1 MAEKLTPEKIEEIAK
16 NYEKITEGK
25 LPIIKGEK
33 EEIKIDPKLLQEKKK
48 ILRMIPPSDPRLLMQ
63 IAPFVDDTLKEAGF
77 KDRVELS
84 KTMYDTM
91 VKYGGIGLSANQ
103 VGKPYR
109 LFVMGD
115 NLQINKGQKWVCIN
129 PEITGISKETIRYKE
144 GCLTFPFLFLDI
156 ERPQKVKVKYQNEQL
171 ETVEEEF
178 DGIVSRCYQHELDHM
193 HGRVFTELVSKLK
206 LNMALKK
213 RDKEIKRVTRLYEK
227 KNT

>member
-1 MAEKLTPEKIEEIAK
+1 MNYTLLPPTDERVLSSIVPFDKEVFKKQEKIS
-16 NYEKITEGK
+16 ITEFCNNMF
-25 LPIIKGEK
+25 E
-33 EEIKIDPKLLQEKKK
+33 
-48 ILRMIPPSDPRLLMQ
+48 
-63 IAPFVDDTLKEAGF
+63 
-77 KDRVELS
+77 
-84 KTMYDTM
+84 TM
-91 VKYGGIGLSANQ
+91 KNYGGIGLSANQ

-109 LFVMGD
+109 MFVMGD

-129 PEITGISKETIRYKE
+129 PEITDMSKETIRYKE

-193 HGRVFTELVSKLK
+193 YGRTFTELVSKLK
-206 LNMALKK
+206 LDMALKK
-213 RDKEIKRVTRLYEK
+213 RDKEIKRVTRLYGK

>member
-1 MAEKLTPEKIEEIAK
+1 MIYKLLPPNDERVLSSIVPFDMEEFKKQEKIG
-16 NYEKITEGK
+16 ITEFCNNMF
-25 LPIIKGEK
+25 E
-33 EEIKIDPKLLQEKKK
+33 
-48 ILRMIPPSDPRLLMQ
+48 
-63 IAPFVDDTLKEAGF
+63 
-77 KDRVELS
+77 
-84 KTMYDTM
+84 TM
-91 VKYGGIGLSANQ
+91 KNYGGIGLSANQ

-109 LFVMGD
+109 LYVMGD

-129 PEITGISKETIRYKE
+129 PEITNVSKDTIRYKE

-156 ERPQKVKVKYQNEQL
+156 ERPQKVKVRYLNEQL

-193 HGRVFTELVSKLK
+193 YGRTFTELVSKLK
-206 LNMALKK
+206 LDMALKK

>member
-1 MAEKLTPEKIEEIAK
+1 MIYKLLPPTDERVLSSIEPFDIEEFKKQEKISVTEFCNNMFETMK
-16 NYEKITEGK
+16 N
-25 LPIIKGEK
+25 
-33 EEIKIDPKLLQEKKK
+33 
-48 ILRMIPPSDPRLLMQ
+48 
-63 IAPFVDDTLKEAGF
+63 
-77 KDRVELS
+77 
-84 KTMYDTM
+84 
-91 VKYGGIGLSANQ
+91 YGGIGLSANQ

-109 LFVMGD
+109 MFVMGD

-129 PEITGISKETIRYKE
+129 PEITDMSKETIRYKE

-156 ERPQKVKVKYQNEQL
+156 ERPQKIKVKYQNEQL

-193 HGRVFTELVSKLK
+193 YGRTFTELVSKLK
-206 LNMALKK
+206 LEMALKK